1 MHYEIIV
8 NAALEAAILVTQV
21 TSVNDNMIIGDVGG
35 MRKDEERSDVYNDFH
50 LKGGLCAPL
59 GGGVLRRLLL
69 DTRGN
74 PNVIRRHWRRSP
86 PVMDSAKC
94 V

>member
-35 MRKDEERSDVYNDFH
+35 MRKDEERSDV
-50 LKGGLCAPL
+50 
-59 GGGVLRRLLL
+59 
-69 DTRGN
+69 TM
-74 PNVIRRHWRRSP
+74 ISI
-86 PVMDSAKC
+86 
-94 V
+94 

>member
-59 GGGVLRRLLL
+59 GGCFAACYLIQEEIPTSFDATDVVRRL
-69 DTRGN
+69 
-74 PNVIRRHWRRSP
+74 
-86 PVMDSAKC
+86 
-94 V
+94 